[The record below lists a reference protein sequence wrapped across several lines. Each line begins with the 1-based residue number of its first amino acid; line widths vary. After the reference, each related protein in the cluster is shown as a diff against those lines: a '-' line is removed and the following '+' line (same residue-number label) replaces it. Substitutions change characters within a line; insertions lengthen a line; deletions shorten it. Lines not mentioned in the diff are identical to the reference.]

1 MNEKIKIPTIERNEI
16 KEKEFLTA
24 LRPEL
29 EHDIYISEGL
39 KKKLEEIIIEIKEK
53 RELGYLAGTGAIF
66 SGFQGVGKT
75 VLVKK
80 LAKDLGVEL
89 IFCIDKEMAP
99 TQISKTFEEA
109 KKSALE
115 GKNVFIFI
123 DEIDSFGQK
132 EYAKYGSGLS
142 KITALMVELD
152 GIRKFNPKGIYYVF
166 AATNYLENVDER
178 LLRPGRLEEIVEVP
192 LPDYKARK
200 EILKI
205 HQANKAENPHNYKF
219 PDEVIE
225 YLARKTNGYTPADL
239 RSLVKHC
246 AIKARKRNSKEVNM
260 KDAEEALNEFV
271 VTIKRGLEYFVEPK
285 FSLKDVIGREV
296 YIEFFNELLNK
307 QDEAKILCYGPR
319 GVGKTMLPEALAYD
333 KGYSFI
339 YVKGSELQE
348 GIVGEGTKKLKKL
361 FQRAQMAAPCIVL
374 LDEIKG
380 IITAR
385 YTISHKDDETA
396 YLNSLL
402 SRPLPGVYLFV
413 TTNNPLEIN
422 ETTLSRFEYK
432 VFFDLPALNERE
444 EYFRKKLNDN
454 IDDYAADLA
463 IKTDRYSFRDL
474 ERIVRSLNRIENKL
488 NGNDYPRGKIVD
500 YMISKYIP
508 ENSNDDIN
516 WKAIRNTI
524 GDSMEV
530 EKFVDYIIK
539 NKDKEIK

>member
-1 MNEKIKIPTIERNEI
+1 MGEKIKIPDIQRNEI

-29 EHDIYISEGL
+29 EHDIYISEIL
-39 KKKLEEIIIEIKEK
+39 KRKLEEIIIEIKERK
-53 RELGYLAGTGAIF
+53 KLGYLAGIGAIF

-80 LAKDLGVEL
+80 LAKDLGIEL
-89 IFCIDKEMAP
+89 IFCIDKEMMPA
-99 TQISKTFEEA
+99 QISKTFEEA
-109 KKSALE
+109 KKLAQE
-115 GKNVFIFI
+115 GKNVFVFI

-132 EYAKYGSGLS
+132 EYARYGSGLS
-142 KITALMVELD
+142 KITTLMTELD
-152 GIRKFNPKGIYYVF
+152 GIKKFNPKGIYYVF

-178 LLRPGRLEEIVEVP
+178 LLRPGRLEEIIEVP

-205 HQANKAENPHNYKF
+205 HQANKAENPHSYKF
-219 PDEVIE
+219 SDEIIE
-225 YLARKTNGYTPADL
+225 YLAKKTNGYTPADL

-246 AIKARKRNSKEVNM
+246 AIKARKRNSNKVDL

-271 VTIKRGLEYFVEPK
+271 VSIKRGLEYFVEPK

-296 YIEFFNELLNK
+296 YIEFFNELLSK

-319 GVGKTMLPEALAYD
+319 GVGKTMLPEALACD
-333 KGYSFI
+333 KEYSFI
-339 YVKGSELQE
+339 YVRGSELQE

-380 IITAR
+380 IVTAR
-385 YTISHKDDETA
+385 HTISHKDDETA

-432 VFFDLPALNERE
+432 VFFDLPASNERE
-444 EYFRKKLNDN
+444 EYFKKKLNDN
-454 IDDYAADLA
+454 INGYAVDLA
-463 IKTDRYSFRDL
+463 IKTQNYSFRDL
-474 ERIVRSLNRIENKL
+474 ERIVRSLNRIENKI
-488 NGNDYPRGKIVD
+488 NGNDYPRGKIID
-500 YMISKYIP
+500 YIISRYIP
-508 ENSNDDIN
+508 ENSDDDIN
-516 WKAIRNTI
+516 WKAVRNTI

-530 EKFVDYIIK
+530 EKFVDYIMK